1 MNMKKLISM
10 VLALVMMLAM
20 SATAMAYTVTI
31 THSEAAVQ
39 HIYTAYQILTGDL
52 SGNVLSNIVWGNGIS
67 EDGKAALLTKYSVTT
82 PAKLAEKL
90 TAETHAK
97 AFAEDVE
104 NYVVNG
110 TNSTASADNK
120 TYTIDNL
127 NPGYYLIKDTGTVTG
142 HDSYTR
148 YMMKVVKDVNA
159 THKGTVPTVDKQ
171 VLDETNDAEDGST
184 NGWGETA
191 DHELFESFDFK
202 LIATLTADEEYA
214 EYKTYKVV
222 FTDTMS
228 EGITFENIKSV
239 TVDGVTLEADQYTC
253 TATQGQPGGNWTLT
267 IDDVKAIE
275 GVNLVDGAV
284 IEVIYSAHLNNKAVI
299 GNEDDNV
306 NKVKLN
312 FSNNPNADGEDSMG
326 TTEEDWVWVFTYDVD
341 VSKVDGED
349 KTKKLEGA
357 EFKLKNS
364 AGKWATVDNSKITGW
379 VDSEEAGATL
389 TSDANG
395 QIKIEG
401 LDAGTYYLVE
411 TKAPA
416 GYNLLANPVELV
428 ITAEHEESE
437 NESTATTTFK
447 LNGKDTNLIT
457 VENNAGATLPETG
470 AQGTKMIYL
479 VGGILVAAAAILLI
493 TKHRMNAAE

>member
-1 MNMKKLISM
+1 MNVKKLISM
-10 VLALVMMLAM
+10 VLALVMLLAM

-39 HIYTAYQILTGDL
+39 HTYTAYQILTGDL
-52 SGNVLSNIVWGNGIS
+52 SGDVLSNIIWGSGIN
-67 EDGKAALLTKYSVTT
+67 EDGKIALLTKYGVET

-90 TAETHAK
+90 TNETHAK

-120 TYTIDNL
+120 TYTLNNL

-148 YMMKVVKDVNA
+148 YMMKVVKDVAA

-171 VLDETNDAEDGST
+171 VQDETADAEAGST
-184 NGWGETA
+184 DGWGETA
-191 DHELFESFDFK
+191 DHELFESFKFK
-202 LIATLTADEEYA
+202 LTATLTADEEYA
-214 EYKTYKVV
+214 EYEKYKVV

-228 EGITFENIKSV
+228 AGITFESIESV
-239 TVDGVTLEADQYTC
+239 KVDGVPVTNYSC
-253 TATQGQPGGNWTLT
+253 TATAGQAGGEWTLT
-267 IDDVKAIE
+267 IDNIKID
-275 GVNLVDGAV
+275 GVDLTNGAV
-284 IEVIYSAHLNNKAVI
+284 IEVIYNAHLNSNAVV
-299 GNEDDNV
+299 GNHDDNV

-312 FSNNPNADGEDSMG
+312 FSNNPNAGGENDLGS
-326 TTEEDWVWVFTYDVD
+326 TEEDWVWVFTYNVDVD
-341 VSKVDGED
+341 KVDGKH
-349 KTKKLEGA
+349 KTQMLAGA

-364 AGKWATVDNSKITGW
+364 AGKWATVENGEIKGW
-379 VDSEEAGATL
+379 VDSQDAGTTL

-395 QIKIEG
+395 RIAIEG

-416 GYNLLANPVELV
+416 GYNLLANPVEFT
-428 ITAEHEESE
+428 ITAVHSE
-437 NESTATTTFK
+437 AADKINASTAFK
-447 LNGKDTNLIT
+447 LNNEDTNLIT

-470 AQGTKMIYL
+470 AQGTKMLYI
-479 VGGILVAAAAILLI
+479 VGGILVAAAVVLLI
-493 TKHRMNAAE
+493 AKHRTDSAE